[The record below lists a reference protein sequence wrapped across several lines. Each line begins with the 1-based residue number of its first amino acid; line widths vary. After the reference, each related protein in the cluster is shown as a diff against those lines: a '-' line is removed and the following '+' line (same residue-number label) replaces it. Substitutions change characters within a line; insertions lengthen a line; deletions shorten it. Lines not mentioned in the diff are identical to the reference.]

1 MWLFCILKPDIVH
14 SQPVCKILDY
24 GKYRFEQRK
33 KEKENRKISVRLNDE
48 ANKKVIDA
56 VNKGISKS
64 KFINNA
70 IIGCNTTN
78 IGELRTAMTH
88 ICNVQTELEL
98 ITDMTTKNEIR
109 KEPNGLCLA
118 LKSSLSPM

>member
-1 MWLFCILKPDIVH
+1 M
-14 SQPVCKILDY
+14 
-24 GKYRFEQRK
+24 K
-33 KEKENRKISVRLNDE
+33 KEKDNRKISVRLNDE
-48 ANKKVIDA
+48 AYKNVIDA
-56 VNKGISKS
+56 VKKEISRS

-88 ICNVQTELEL
+88 ICNIQTELEL
-98 ITDMTTKNEIR
+98 ITDMITKNEIR
-109 KEPNGLCLA
+109 KDPNGLCLA

>member
-1 MWLFCILKPDIVH
+1 M
-14 SQPVCKILDY
+14 
-24 GKYRFEQRK
+24 K
-33 KEKENRKISVRLNDE
+33 KEKADRKISVRLNDE

-64 KFINNA
+64 EFINNA
-70 IIGCNTTN
+70 IIECNTTN

-88 ICNVQTELEL
+88 ICNIQTELEL

-109 KEPNGLCLA
+109 KELNGLCHA
-118 LKSSLSPM
+118 LR

>member
-1 MWLFCILKPDIVH
+1 M
-14 SQPVCKILDY
+14 
-24 GKYRFEQRK
+24 
-33 KEKENRKISVRLNDE
+33 
-48 ANKKVIDA
+48 IDA

-64 KFINNA
+64 EYINDA

-78 IGELRTAMTH
+78 IGESRTAMAH
-88 ICNVQTELEL
+88 ICNIQTELEL
-98 ITDMTTKNEIR
+98 ITDMITKNEIR

>member
-1 MWLFCILKPDIVH
+1 MN
-14 SQPVCKILDY
+14 
-24 GKYRFEQRK
+24 
-33 KEKENRKISVRLNDE
+33 KEKEDRKISVRLNDE

-64 KFINNA
+64 EFINNA

-78 IGELRTAMTH
+78 IGELRTAMAH
-88 ICNVQTELEL
+88 ICNIQTELEL

-109 KEPNGLCLA
+109 KELNGLCLA

>member
-1 MWLFCILKPDIVH
+1 M
-14 SQPVCKILDY
+14 
-24 GKYRFEQRK
+24 K
-33 KEKENRKISVRLNDE
+33 KETEDRKISVRLNDE

-64 KFINNA
+64 EFINNA

-88 ICNVQTELEL
+88 ICNIQTELEL
-98 ITDMTTKNEIR
+98 IADITAKNNIR
-109 KEPNGLCLA
+109 KELNKLCHA
-118 LKSSLSPM
+118 LR

>member
-1 MWLFCILKPDIVH
+1 M
-14 SQPVCKILDY
+14 
-24 GKYRFEQRK
+24 K
-33 KEKENRKISVRLNDE
+33 KEKADRKISVRLNDE

-64 KFINNA
+64 GFINNA

-88 ICNVQTELEL
+88 ICNIQTELEL

-109 KEPNGLCLA
+109 KELNGLCHA
-118 LKSSLSPM
+118 LR

>member
-1 MWLFCILKPDIVH
+1 M
-14 SQPVCKILDY
+14 
-24 GKYRFEQRK
+24 K
-33 KEKENRKISVRLNDE
+33 KEKENRKISVRLSNE

-64 KFINNA
+64 EFINNA

-88 ICNVQTELEL
+88 ICNIQTELEL
-98 ITDMTTKNEIR
+98 IADITAKNNIR
-109 KEPNGLCLA
+109 KELNKLCHA
-118 LKSSLSPM
+118 LR